1 MVLGGGNGYHDGIL
15 PKMETREPI
24 LRRSLNGVRA
34 ARATLR
40 TSVPARHSRHSRQG
54 TAPTASAQTPPEL
67 AAATSLSASQQ
78 PTVCMGANFWMTVS
92 LLRTG
97 IRTLGYDTLEY
108 GTQGYGY
115 AREA

>member
-1 MVLGGGNGYHDGIL
+1 MGCG
-15 PKMETREPI
+15 RQ
-24 LRRSLNGVRA
+24 
-34 ARATLR
+34 RATLR
-40 TSVPARHSRHSRQG
+40 ISVPARHSRHSRQG

-78 PTVCMGANFWMTVS
+78 PTVCMWANFWMTVS

-108 GTQGYGY
+108 GTQEYGY